1 LKAVDSICGV
11 SPQARVIVMGDFN
24 DPPDSPP
31 LRHLSGKGLI
41 NVSGEGTYKYLG
53 VWECLDQF
61 LVSASVHKNIKH
73 VKVFRNSYLLER
85 DKTHL
90 GYKPKRTYRG
100 PVYHGGVSDHLPVTL
115 KFITFASYGFTT
127 R

>member
-1 LKAVDSICGV
+1 MYASELLLKAVDSICGV

-41 NVSGEGTYKYLG
+41 NVSGEGNYNYMG
-53 VWECLDQF
+53 DWECLDHF
-61 LVSASVHKNIKH
+61 LVSAS
-73 VKVFRNSYLLER
+73 ER

-115 KFITFASYGFTT
+115 KFITFVSYGFTT